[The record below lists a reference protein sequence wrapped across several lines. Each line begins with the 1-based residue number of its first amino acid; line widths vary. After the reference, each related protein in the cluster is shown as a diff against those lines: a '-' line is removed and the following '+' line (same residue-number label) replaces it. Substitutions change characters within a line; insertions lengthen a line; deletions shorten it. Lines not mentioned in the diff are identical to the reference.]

1 MSMDDKTIVSLY
13 LSRNE
18 SAITETDKK
27 YGKYLLKIAYNVLN
41 DSEDSKESVNDTYLA
56 AWNSIPPNIPEILS
70 VYLSRITRRISIDI
84 FRKKNSQK
92 RKSSQLTYS
101 LDEMSDCTSNTPEPD
116 EIIENKRLS
125 ESISAYLYS
134 VSEVQRNIFICR
146 YYYFDSVKDIAK
158 YCNVTESNVKTTLHR
173 LRNGLREYLL
183 KEGFEV

>member
-1 MSMDDKTIVSLY
+1 MVDEKIIELY
-13 LSRNE
+13 WKRDE
-18 SAITETDKK
+18 TAIQETAQK
-27 YGKYLLKIAYNVLN
+27 YEKYLIKIAYNILT
-41 DSEDSKESVNDTYLA
+41 DTEDSKESVNDTYLA

-101 LDEMSDCTSNTPEPD
+101 LDEISDCTSNIPAPD

-125 ESISAYLYS
+125 ETISAYLYS

-158 YCNVTESNVKTTLHR
+158 YCNITESNVKTTLHR

-183 KEGFEV
+183 KEGFNV

>member
-1 MSMDDKTIVSLY
+1 MDDKTIVSLY
-13 LSRNE
+13 LARNE
-18 SAITETDKK
+18 SAILQTDKK
-27 YGKYLLKIAYNVLN
+27 YGNYLMKIAYNILN
-41 DSEDSKESVNDTYLA
+41 DREDSKESVNDTYLA
-56 AWNSIPPNIPEILS
+56 AWNSIPPNIPEMLS
-70 VYLSRITRRISIDI
+70 VYLSRIARRISIDI

-125 ESISAYLYS
+125 EVISAYLYS
-134 VSEVQRNIFICR
+134 ISELQRNIFICR

-158 YCNVTESNVKTTLHR
+158 YCNITESNVKTTLYR

-183 KEGFEV
+183 KEGFSI